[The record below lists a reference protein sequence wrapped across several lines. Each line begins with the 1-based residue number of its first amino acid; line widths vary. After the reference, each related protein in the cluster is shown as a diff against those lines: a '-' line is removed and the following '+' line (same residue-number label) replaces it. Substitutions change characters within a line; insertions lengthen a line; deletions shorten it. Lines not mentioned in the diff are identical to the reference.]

1 VTDPP
6 ESLERGTRLNV
17 FDFERE
23 AARLLPATAF
33 DYYASGAHD
42 ELTLRDNREAY
53 DRIRLRPRVLRGVAD
68 RAMAVTL
75 LGREHRAPLLVAPMA
90 FARMAHAEGE
100 IAIAR
105 AARDAGVTMTLS
117 TLATTRLEDVAA
129 ATDHPR
135 WFQLYVFRN
144 RAITRGLVER
154 AEQAGYEALVVT
166 VDAPLLGRRERD
178 ERNAFELPAG
188 LEAANL
194 VDDATRRLEGG
205 PGQSGLS
212 RYFAEQLDQGLS
224 WGGIDWLRS
233 ITRLPVLV
241 KGVVRADDAALA
253 VEHGVAGVI
262 VSNHGGRQLDT
273 AIASIDALPEVVDAV
288 AGRAAVLVDGGIRR
302 GTDILKAIALGADAV
317 LVGRPVMWGLAV
329 DGEAGARAVLRILLD
344 ELDLAMALCGAR
356 TLEEVTPDLIAPR
369 VS

>member
-1 VTDPP
+1 MTAPGGGSEAAP
-6 ESLERGTRLNV
+6 RLNV
-17 FDFERE
+17 FDFER
-23 AARLLPATAF
+23 AAGLVLPPRAF

-42 ELTLRDNREAY
+42 ELTLRDNREAF
-53 DRIRLRPRVLRGVAD
+53 DRIRLRPRALRGVAN
-68 RAMAVTL
+68 RSMTTTI
-75 LGREHRAPLLVAPMA
+75 LGREHASPLLVAPMA

-100 IAIAR
+100 LAIAR

-117 TLATTRLEDVAA
+117 TLATTSLEDVAA
-129 ATDHPR
+129 STDHPL
-135 WFQLYVFRN
+135 WYQLYVFRN
-144 RAITRGLVER
+144 RDITRGLVER
-154 AEQAGYEALVVT
+154 AERAGYEALVVT
-166 VDAPLLGRRERD
+166 VDAPLLGRREAD
-178 ERNAFELPAG
+178 ERNAFQLPPG

-194 VDDATRRLEGG
+194 VDASTRRLEGG

-212 RYFAEQLDQGLS
+212 RYFAEQLDQGLT
-224 WGGIDWLRS
+224 WDGIDWLRS
-233 ITRLPVLV
+233 ITKLPVLV
-241 KGVVRADDAALA
+241 KGIVRSDDAALA

-302 GTDILKAIALGADAV
+302 GTDILKAVALGADAV

-329 DGEAGARAVLRILLD
+329 EGEAGARAVLRILLD
-344 ELDLAMALCGAR
+344 ELDLAMALAGSR

-369 VS
+369 V